1 MEQVTKNTKTQNTTV
16 VNNTAKTIAR
26 VIFWIIE
33 VLLAFRLVFKAL
45 GANTDNIFV
54 RIVYSLTKIFVV
66 AFEGIFSR
74 TSTTVGEVIATV
86 VAMIIVALIALIII
100 KLIKP
105 KTAISVENAEHVEK
119 NSVDE

>member
-1 MEQVTKNTKTQNTTV
+1 MEQITKNTKTQNTTV
-16 VNNTAKTIAR
+16 VNNTAKNIAR

-33 VLLAFRLVFKAL
+33 VLLAFRLAFKAL
-45 GANTDNIFV
+45 GANADNIFV

-74 TSTTVGEVIATV
+74 TSTKVGEAIATV
-86 VAMIIVALIALIII
+86 VAMIIVALIAMVII

-105 KTAISVENAEHVEK
+105 TSSGRVHRR
-119 NSVDE
+119 